1 MTLLPEISNPYLA
14 SFAFGLLY
22 GSTFCTSTC
31 LPYVTSYIAG
41 IGAGFRKGVLVTSI
55 YNSGRVTACA
65 LIGAL
70 TGIFKLFVSDAF
82 LLAYQKY
89 ALFAF
94 GAVTIVI
101 GISILRKNRSS
112 SCVCNVEGGKNLG
125 LKKLTERFD
134 VRAFSMGLTRGL
146 IVCPPLIAILL
157 YSITFSVPISSFILA
172 ILFGLGTALSPF
184 LLLGGVTGWLLNK
197 APLFSRWI
205 SKIGAGI
212 LLLLGLEMLLNA
224 MIH

>member
-1 MTLLPEISNPYLA
+1 
-14 SFAFGLLY
+14 
-22 GSTFCTSTC
+22 
-31 LPYVTSYIAG
+31 
-41 IGAGFRKGVLVTSI
+41 
-55 YNSGRVTACA
+55 
-65 LIGAL
+65 
-70 TGIFKLFVSDAF
+70 
-82 LLAYQKY
+82 
-89 ALFAF
+89 
-94 GAVTIVI
+94 
-101 GISILRKNRSS
+101 
-112 SCVCNVEGGKNLG
+112 
-125 LKKLTERFD
+125 
-134 VRAFSMGLTRGL
+134 MGLTRGL